1 MKETRNYYTASS
13 NYTDHSTF
21 VGIISNFDF
30 EGHHTMSDIASRII
44 ADMKFDERCRRD
56 SVNRDRNKNY
66 KKGMK

>member
-13 NYTDHSTF
+13 NYADHSTF

-44 ADMKFDERCRRD
+44 ADMKFDE
-56 SVNRDRNKNY
+56 
-66 KKGMK
+66 

>member
-13 NYTDHSTF
+13 NYADHSTF

-30 EGHHTMSDIASRII
+30 EGYHTMSDIASRII

-56 SVNRDRNKNY
+56 SVNRDESKNY
-66 KKGMK
+66 KKGNN